1 MKVTKTARFSVWDL
15 PEAEGIFGKYEESK
29 WLSNRMYAAS
39 FGARSIDF
47 DDPCMRKAIEPYV
60 AQMRQQRADALSRSA
75 ISVKAVQET
84 LTPQLMEEA
93 ILQYD
98 TSRYPLREKF
108 VEALFGSERES
119 MNLEQ
124 LHREGRQ
131 ADLGRRKDRLEKQAL
146 LAPMTIKSRRAVFQ
160 DTYIELVLDFILP
173 SLEAHLPSE
182 TSYHFQL
189 LPCIRVVRPG
199 EFSIGV
205 HADVCYGFNPA
216 NINFYVALT
225 SIGGTNSIVIEHF
238 QQEDWHVATL
248 KVGDIYRFPGA
259 ICGHFTMENTTPTT
273 RVSLDFRVI
282 AGTLFNDSDHYSSS
296 PGYYAKAEKEKEG
309 VGKWVCT
316 GPLPLPDPDARNG
329 FPFTNK

>member
-1 MKVTKTARFSVWDL
+1 MAFTQVTKNTSLAHTWSMSVL
-15 PEAEGIFGKYEESK
+15 QPSHMEAWY
-29 WLSNRMYAAS
+29 R
-39 FGARSIDF
+39 
-47 DDPCMRKAIEPYV
+47 P
-60 AQMRQQRADALSRSA
+60 
-75 ISVKAVQET
+75 
-84 LTPQLMEEA
+84 
-93 ILQYD
+93 
-98 TSRYPLREKF
+98 
-108 VEALFGSERES
+108 S
-119 MNLEQ
+119 M
-124 LHREGRQ
+124 
-131 ADLGRRKDRLEKQAL
+131 
-146 LAPMTIKSRRAVFQ
+146 
-160 DTYIELVLDFILP
+160 
-173 SLEAHLPSE
+173 
-182 TSYHFQL
+182 
-189 LPCIRVVRPG
+189 
-199 EFSIGV
+199 
-205 HADVCYGFNPA
+205 
-216 NINFYVALT
+216 T